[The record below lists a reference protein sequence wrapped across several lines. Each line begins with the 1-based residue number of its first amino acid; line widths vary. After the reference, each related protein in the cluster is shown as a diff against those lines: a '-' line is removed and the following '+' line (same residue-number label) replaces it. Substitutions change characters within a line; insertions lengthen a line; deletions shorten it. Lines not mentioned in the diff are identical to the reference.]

1 METAQENIN
10 IIEMA
15 EYNNQQQQNINE
27 MEDHKQEYDN
37 ENENDIANDDLSI
50 RKNRLTTC
58 MGQ

>member
-37 ENENDIANDDLSI
+37 ENDIANDEISI

-58 MGQ
+58 M